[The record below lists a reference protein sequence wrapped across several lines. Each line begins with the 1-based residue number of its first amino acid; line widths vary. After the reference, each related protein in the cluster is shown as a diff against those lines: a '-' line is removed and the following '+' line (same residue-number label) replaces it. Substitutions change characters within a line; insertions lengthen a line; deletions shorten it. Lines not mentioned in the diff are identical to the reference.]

1 MKISIARA
9 LKERE
14 RIIGEMN
21 TLWNRISQNNL
32 VQKNIKLVDG
42 TFTKPSKEEFAALRK
57 QDPKALMET
66 WKKLQQRLIAFKV
79 ALHSANTDVA
89 EKLARLSELKSKLK
103 QIECM
108 SAYADSCEYCNA
120 DFVRIYD
127 VVFDGNW
134 QTENMDAIRREI
146 MDAIRREI
154 NALQDDIDEYNATHF
169 IEIAD

>member
-1 MKISIARA
+1 MKMSIARA
-9 LKERE
+9 LKERK

-21 TLWNRISQNNL
+21 TLWNRIVNNNL

-42 TFTKPSKEEFAALRK
+42 KFYRPSKEELAAIRK
-57 QDPKALMET
+57 QDPKALMES

-79 ALHSANTDVA
+79 ALHVANTGVA
-89 EKLARLSELKSKLK
+89 EKLARLSELKSELK

-108 SAYADSCEYCNA
+108 SAYNDDCEYCNA

-127 VVFDGNW
+127 VVFDANW
-134 QTENMDAIRREI
+134 QTAVTDVLRK
-146 MDAIRREI
+146 DI

-169 IEIAD
+169 IDIAD

>member
-9 LKERE
+9 LKERK

-42 TFTKPSKEEFAALRK
+42 KFDKPSKEELAEMRK
-57 QDPKALMET
+57 QDPKALLET

-79 ALHSANTDVA
+79 ALHVANTGVVD
-89 EKLARLSELKSKLK
+89 KLARLSELKSELK

-108 SAYADSCEYCNA
+108 SAYTESCEYCNA

-127 VVFDGNW
+127 VVFDANW
-134 QTENMDAIRREI
+134 QTENMDAIRK
-146 MDAIRREI
+146 DI
-154 NALQDDIDEYNATHF
+154 NALQDEIDEYNATHF